1 MSILDAAILVGQE
14 STYNT
19 AVSLTR
25 AYEGKADTFTRSQ
38 QRIESVGF
46 RADMQTLRSDRVVTV
61 NEGGSGSIE
70 IDAMNGGLGLLMQGC
85 LGTSAGPVQ
94 QAATAA
100 YLQTYSTSDAAPGV
114 SYTIQVLRPTLESG
128 SSAFTYTG
136 CVITGWSLTQS
147 TDGLLTIT
155 YDFDFANS
163 VHNITAENPAYAANT
178 TPYDWT
184 DCVVTLDPGGTPET
198 LDALDFSLNFGLAL
212 KVDRRY
218 LRGSE
223 IKKEPVRNGIPTYD
237 GSIAIDFTGTT
248 RYDEWTSGTVVDLE
262 VKWTGASIE
271 SPYNNEIAL
280 RMKAINWTDAAP
292 VVSLSDTPRQV
303 LPFRILHDGTNPA
316 CTLTYQS
323 ADTAV

>member
-19 AVSLTR
+19 AVALTR

-70 IDAMNGGLGLLMQGC
+70 IDAMDGGLGLLMQGC

-114 SYTIQVLRPTLESG
+114 SYSIQILRPTLETG

-136 CVITGWSLTQS
+136 CVITGWSHPRLS
-147 TDGLLTIT
+147 G
-155 YDFDFANS
+155 
-163 VHNITAENPAYAANT
+163 VHHRLR
-178 TPYDWT
+178 
-184 DCVVTLDPGGTPET
+184 LDRVRSHTRSGRHTRN
-198 LDALDFSLNFGLAL
+198 A
-212 KVDRRY
+212 RR
-218 LRGSE
+218 
-223 IKKEPVRNGIPTYD
+223 
-237 GSIAIDFTGTT
+237 
-248 RYDEWTSGTVVDLE
+248 
-262 VKWTGASIE
+262 
-271 SPYNNEIAL
+271 
-280 RMKAINWTDAAP
+280 
-292 VVSLSDTPRQV
+292 PR
-303 LPFRILHDGTNPA
+303 F
-316 CTLTYQS
+316 
-323 ADTAV
+323 